1 MRVCYSALFSFLV
14 GNWKQKKDTKEESVS
29 NVKERIIQECLK
41 QENWLLFKS
50 VIKKQNI

>member
-1 MRVCYSALFSFLV
+1 LETGRE
-14 GNWKQKKDTKEESVS
+14 KKDTKEESVS